1 MRIGIY
7 GGSFSPIHNGH
18 IRALKAFLEQM
29 QLDFVYVIPAFIP
42 PHKRSDGVIDSKHR
56 LKMCELALRDVE
68 GVVVSDIEIAR
79 GGTSY
84 TVDTLR
90 SLYNEE
96 NRLFLMMGTD
106 MMLTLD
112 KWREPDEIFKLCYPV
127 YMRRESDKA
136 NDELIVKK
144 ITEYLQKYGKVVRR
158 IIADPIEISSTEIR
172 ERIARGEDVS
182 AYLPQSVIDYIYENQ
197 LFGAKA
203 RQNA

>member
-18 IRALKAFLEQM
+18 IKALKAFLEQM
-29 QLDFVYVIPAFIP
+29 QLDFVYVIPTYIP
-42 PHKRSDGVIDSKHR
+42 PHKQTSGVIDSKHR
-56 LKMCELALRDVE
+56 LKMCELALEDVE

-90 SLYNEE
+90 ALYKEE

-112 KWREPDEIFKLCYPV
+112 TWREPAEIFRLCYPV
-127 YMRRESDKA
+127 YMRRENDRA

-144 ITEYLQKYGKVVRR
+144 ITEYINKYGKVVRR
-158 IIADPIEISSTEIR
+158 IMADPIEISSTEIR
-172 ERIARGEDVS
+172 RRLACGEDVS
-182 AYLPQSVIDYIYENQ
+182 EYLPEKVIAYIKENN
-197 LFGAKA
+197 LFAGAEG
-203 RQNA
+203 